1 MDSQQYSMAERWLNL
16 FELCLGLMFFSA
28 GAFYAYLFCMT
39 GKTDFILL
47 FVTFI
52 GFVAGIAMIGRA
64 IVCMSAWHSHHNQR
78 SRNRMFTLKRIGH
91 DDVKLSDVK
100 TLEDTVK
107 KLVSSY
113 ASIRI
118 TKKSGLNNVIFVT
131 VENGVVKD
139 TYTGELID
147 FEELGS

>member
-39 GKTDFILL
+39 GKADFILL

-64 IVCMSAWHSHHNQR
+64 IVCMSASHHNQR
-78 SRNRMFTLKRIGH
+78 SCNRMFTLKRIWH

-100 TLEDTVK
+100 TLEDTFK

-118 TKKSGLNNVIFVT
+118 TKKSGLYNVIYVT
-131 VENGVVKD
+131 VEMG
-139 TYTGELID
+139 L
-147 FEELGS
+147 

>member
-1 MDSQQYSMAERWLNL
+1 
-16 FELCLGLMFFSA
+16 
-28 GAFYAYLFCMT
+28 
-39 GKTDFILL
+39 
-47 FVTFI
+47 
-52 GFVAGIAMIGRA
+52 
-64 IVCMSAWHSHHNQR
+64 
-78 SRNRMFTLKRIGH
+78 MFTLKRIGH

-118 TKKSGLNNVIFVT
+118 AKKSGLNNVIFVT

-147 FEELGS
+147 FEALGS